1 MLPGQVAL
9 TGLHYPHTWSTIRT
23 GVQQTFQYKV
33 ESKGHFETSV
43 LKSTQF
49 NTPTDLVK
57 AMNASMIKEDQA
69 KIKFTYNRS
78 TRKVTV
84 DVKQGA
90 MVWITGDIAAVL
102 GFGEDSVLTEKT
114 TSPFVA
120 DINGGFS
127 SMYVYMDIVDAQF
140 VGDVK
145 VPLLRIVNTEG
156 KYGNNVHASFRNLQ
170 YVPVKVNAFETIEVN
185 IKNDRDENVS
195 FEFGKSIVSL
205 HFRQR
210 RSQFFI

>member
-1 MLPGQVAL
+1 VANFQVKLADRIVLPGQWEVAL
-9 TGLHYPHTWSTIRT
+9 TGLHYPHTWSTVRT
-23 GVQQTFQYKV
+23 GVQQTFTYKV

-57 AMNASMIKEDQA
+57 AINASMIKEGQA

-78 TRKVTV
+78 NHKVTV

-120 DINGGFS
+120 DINAGFS
-127 SMYVYMDIVDAQF
+127 SMYVYTDIVDAQF

-145 VPLLRIVNTEG
+145 VLLLRIVNTDG
-156 KYGNNVHASFRNLQ
+156 KYGKMCMR
-170 YVPVKVNAFETIEVN
+170 
-185 IKNDRDENVS
+185 VS
-195 FEFGKSIVSL
+195 IICNTSL
-205 HFRQR
+205 
-210 RSQFFI
+210 